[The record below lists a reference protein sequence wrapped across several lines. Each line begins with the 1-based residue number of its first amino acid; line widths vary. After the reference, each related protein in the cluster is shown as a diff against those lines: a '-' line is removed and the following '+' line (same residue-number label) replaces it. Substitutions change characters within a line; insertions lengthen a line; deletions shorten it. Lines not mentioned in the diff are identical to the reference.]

1 MDSDIRNVE
10 WYRNLTFDHVPPNK
24 LFMLYCKGNSM
35 QLLMP
40 ENNDY
45 DSIVLNKD
53 KPGKILSKVVHVE
66 YAVQ

>member
-1 MDSDIRNVE
+1 
-10 WYRNLTFDHVPPNK
+10 
-24 LFMLYCKGNSM
+24 MLYRKGNSM

-53 KPGKILSKVVHVE
+53 NPEKFLGKVIHVE
-66 YAVQ
+66 HDIQ

>member
-1 MDSDIRNVE
+1 M
-10 WYRNLTFDHVPPNK
+10 L
-24 LFMLYCKGNSM
+24 MLYRKGNSM